1 MLTASSSDQ
10 RKIVRALDRVLVV
23 DPAPAASRLLSD
35 LLNHLGVRAI
45 TVEPNMRRALETA
58 RAENPSIIFTEFA
71 GQAFDGLELTR
82 MIRRSEMACRQAPV
96 IMVTSE
102 ATAVAIVGARDAG
115 VHEFLRKPYTIKD
128 LTKRVEAVALRS
140 RDWVEAV
147 QYIGPDRRR
156 FNSADYKGPR
166 KRKSDAEATPEAA
179 KINQALRILKSAI
192 LAIDSDPRQAL
203 RAIHAQSVELARASA
218 ATGDMKLA
226 VAAGALQRCLAKAVE
241 TGAAVPRG
249 DLELCVR
256 DLVAFLPPDAEGKAR
271 TAA

>member
-1 MLTASSSDQ
+1 MHYANSADQ
-10 RKIVRALDRVLVV
+10 RKIVRALERVLVV
-23 DPAPAASRLLSD
+23 DPAPASCRLLSD
-35 LLNHLGVRAI
+35 LLNNLGARSI
-45 TVEPNMRRALETA
+45 SVEPNARRAMEAA
-58 RAENPSIIFTEFA
+58 RAENPQMIFTEFA
-71 GQAFDGLELTR
+71 GAGLDGLELTR
-82 MIRRSEMACRQAPV
+82 LIRRSDMACRMAPV

-102 ATAVAIVGARDAG
+102 ATAAAIVGARDAG

-128 LTKRVEAVALRS
+128 LTKRIEAVALRS

-192 LAIDSDPRQAL
+192 LAIDSDPRQAF
-203 RAIHAQSVELARASA
+203 RAMHAQAVELARASVA
-218 ATGDMKLA
+218 VSDMKLA
-226 VAAGALQRCLAKAVE
+226 AAAGALQRCLTKAVE
-241 TGAAVPRG
+241 GAAPPRSE
-249 DLELCVR
+249 LEICVR
-256 DLVAFLPPDAEGKAR
+256 DLVAFLPPDAPSDKAR

>member
-35 LLNHLGVRAI
+35 LLNHLGARAI

-140 RDWVEAV
+140 RDWVEA
-147 QYIGPDRRR
+147 YCATFR
-156 FNSADYKGPR
+156 
-166 KRKSDAEATPEAA
+166 EA
-179 KINQALRILKSAI
+179 
-192 LAIDSDPRQAL
+192 
-203 RAIHAQSVELARASA
+203 
-218 ATGDMKLA
+218 
-226 VAAGALQRCLAKAVE
+226 
-241 TGAAVPRG
+241 
-249 DLELCVR
+249 
-256 DLVAFLPPDAEGKAR
+256 
-271 TAA
+271 